1 MVHNA
6 SCITHSK
13 ILHELDKVFYKFS
26 HTFIDLGPWVSEVW
40 HSPHLNTQFT
50 KETFPSVR
58 KDKMCV
64 AHSMHRRNDMC
75 IQNFDHKTQR

>member
-6 SCITHSK
+6 SCINHSK
-13 ILHELDKVFYKFS
+13 VLHELDKVFLNKFS
-26 HTFIDLGPWVSEVW
+26 YTFIDLGPWVSEVR
-40 HSPHLNTQFT
+40 HASHLNTQFR

-64 AHSMHRRNDMC
+64 ARSMHRRNNMC
-75 IQNFDHKTQR
+75 VQNFDN